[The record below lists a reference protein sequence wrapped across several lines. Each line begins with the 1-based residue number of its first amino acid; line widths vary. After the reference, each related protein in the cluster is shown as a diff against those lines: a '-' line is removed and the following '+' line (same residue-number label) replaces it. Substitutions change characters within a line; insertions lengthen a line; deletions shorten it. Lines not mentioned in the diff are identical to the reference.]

1 MLEGVAPTAQNL
13 TRRYV
18 MAHAHAH
25 KIFQELVVLRWLL
38 VFLAAILVLLGLAVA
53 GAARAA
59 QERTSSPPVK
69 VTITD
74 EKPVIVDTDSPSA
87 SSGSSLPIDPVKRI
101 MFTPGGLTANIRSEN
116 NQTLHLSHFPSFQI
130 DGRLYQQGQ
139 GGQALYFNRPLP
151 KDKGPKYRE
160 GYVSAYKYGDV
171 QVTVTVGLI
180 PTKPAKGATKRHL
193 DSVLIHYLTENKGGQ
208 PHKFGLRLYMD
219 TFVIDNDG
227 CLFAAPTMPDKV
239 LNGVELKGK
248 KLPPYVQLLQRP
260 DLKNPGYVSHLS
272 LNLGGRM
279 EKPDRVVLTAF
290 AEGFNTWE
298 CRPIAANGDSALA
311 VFWEAKEIKPGG
323 KREVAYAYGKGLAA
337 GAGDG
342 RFDVALGGS
351 FEPGK
356 TFKVSALVHDPAP
369 GQVLSLEL
377 PPGMALV
384 EGKELQPVP
393 VPMGEETVSLVVWQ
407 ARVQRPGEY
416 AVRVHSNTGVTQGK
430 RVNIARTGS

>member
-1 MLEGVAPTAQNL
+1 VRGPARRRVAS
-13 TRRYV
+13 
-18 MAHAHAH
+18 
-25 KIFQELVVLRWLL
+25 LL
-38 VFLAAILVLLGLAVA
+38 ALAALA
-53 GAARAA
+53 AACPA
-59 QERTSSPPVK
+59 QERTPSPPVK

-74 EKPVIVDTDSPSA
+74 ERPVVVDA
-87 SSGSSLPIDPVKRI
+87 EGSSATAGSTLPIDPVKRI

-116 NQTLHLSHFPSFQI
+116 NQSLHLSHFPSFQL

-139 GGQALYFNRPLP
+139 GGQPIYFNKKLP
-151 KDKGPKYRE
+151 PEKLAKYRDGTE
-160 GYVSAYKYGDV
+160 SAYKFGDIK
-171 QVTVTVGLI
+171 VTVTVSLV
-180 PTKPAKGATKRHL
+180 PTKPAKGATKRPL
-193 DSVLIHYLTENKGGQ
+193 DSVLIHYLAENMGGQ
-208 PHKFGLRLYMD
+208 PHRFGVRLYMD
-219 TFVIDNDG
+219 TYVIDNDG

-248 KLPPYVQLLQRP
+248 QLPPYVQLLQRP
-260 DLKNPGYVSHLS
+260 NLKNPGYVSHLS

-311 VFWEAKEIKPGG
+311 VFWESREIKPGG
-323 KREVAYAYGKGLAA
+323 RREVAYAYGKGLVP

-356 TFKVSALVHDPAP
+356 LFKVSALVHDPAP

-377 PPGMALV
+377 PEGMALAG
-384 EGKELQPVP
+384 GKELQPVP
-393 VPMGEETVSLVVWQ
+393 PPLGEETVSLVVWQ
-407 ARVQRPGEY
+407 ARVERPGEY
-416 AVRVHSNTGVTQGK
+416 AVRVRSSTGVTQGK
-430 RVNIARTGS
+430 LVNITR

>member
-1 MLEGVAPTAQNL
+1 MSPNPAYAPARRRALSLFTLASVTAVCAL
-13 TRRYV
+13 P
-18 MAHAHAH
+18 
-25 KIFQELVVLRWLL
+25 
-38 VFLAAILVLLGLAVA
+38 G
-53 GAARAA
+53 AA
-59 QERTSSPPVK
+59 QERTTSPPVR

-74 EKPVIVDTDSPSA
+74 EKPVVVDTETSEA

-101 MFTPGGLTANIRSEN
+101 QFTPSGLSANIRSEN
-116 NQTLHLSHFPSFQI
+116 NQTLHLSHFPSFLI
-130 DGRLYQQGQ
+130 DNQLYQQGQ
-139 GGQALYFNRPLP
+139 GGVPVFFNRPLP

-171 QVTVTVGLI
+171 HVTVTISLI
-180 PTKPAKGATKRHL
+180 PTKPPKGASKRQL
-193 DSVLIHYLTENKGGQ
+193 DSVLIHYLAENKGGQ

-260 DLKNPGYVSHLS
+260 NLKAPGYVSHLS
-272 LNLGGRM
+272 LNLGGRIQ
-279 EKPDRVVLTAF
+279 KPDRVVLTAF

-323 KREVAYAYGKGLAA
+323 RREVAYAYGKGLAI

-377 PPGMALV
+377 PDGMALV

-393 VPMGEETVSLVVWQ
+393 VPLGEETVSLVVWQ

-416 AVRVHSNTGVTQGK
+416 AVRVRSNTGVTQGK
-430 RVNIARTGS
+430 LVRISRAGG